1 MCEAGTATICE
12 GNSFT
17 LNGNVENGL
26 SYEWT
31 STNGGTFDNPTSSL
45 TPEFTPSN
53 AEILA
58 GQAIVNLTA
67 QPIAPCSGPITD
79 QVIIPIQQNIIID
92 AGSDLTVC
100 ETETEIVIDGVSLQ
114 NFDTFAWSSPTAG
127 NFTSNNL
134 NTTYEPSPAD
144 YNNGSVELTLTAQ
157 PISPCTGA
165 VTDTRVITFTKEA
178 SVTLNPT
185 STTIWKIKL
194 IHLQLN
200 SEHY

>member
-1 MCEAGTATICE
+1 M
-12 GNSFT
+12 
-17 LNGNVENGL
+17 
-26 SYEWT
+26 
-31 STNGGTFDNPTSSL
+31 
-45 TPEFTPSN
+45 
-53 AEILA
+53 
-58 GQAIVNLTA
+58 
-67 QPIAPCSGPITD
+67 
-79 QVIIPIQQNIIID
+79 
-92 AGSDLTVC
+92 C

-185 STTIWKIKL
+185 NATICENQTYTFAAGTVSTTNTSSINWTRNGDGNFDFTDIENPTYTPGPGDIINGTVTLTVSVDAQGTACNNPQIAKIL
-194 IHLQLN
+194 
-200 SEHY
+200 Y